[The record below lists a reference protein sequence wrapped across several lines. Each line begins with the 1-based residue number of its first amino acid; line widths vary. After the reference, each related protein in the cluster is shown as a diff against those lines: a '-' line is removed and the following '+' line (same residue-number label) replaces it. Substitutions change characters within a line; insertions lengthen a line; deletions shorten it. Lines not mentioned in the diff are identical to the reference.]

1 MILQVLPQQW
11 MWIVDPLVHRTT
23 QKGQGFLSSHPN
35 KHLFQ
40 LQYNWITPLIV
51 TRVLFWGP
59 LQDNYFPSKPF
70 FCVSCHFAIS
80 SLTRPSLPYHFHS
93 FIFSLSTCVYR
104 KNLHLQNEC
113 GVVAAAAVVV
123 FETLELR
130 VLVGFVF
137 DACLFQSKKKLNEGG
152 LGRGGSW
159 EDGVVCQYLHLPFT
173 SSSPNPSQSPLDIG
187 YLFHGNGSSP
197 VHTQKLPLVKRPFP
211 LLSSLSFISFYMCR
225 SYPTPMPSFPL
236 YLYSNS
242 SHQSKIFHAYCLN
255 LTIIQLS

>member
-1 MILQVLPQQW
+1 MILQVLPLVVDVDCGPFGPQNNIERLGFSFQSPQQAL
-11 MWIVDPLVHRTT
+11 IPVTVQLDHSPHRYACPLLGTPL
-23 QKGQGFLSSHPN
+23 GQLF
-35 KHLFQ
+35 LFQ
-40 LQYNWITPLIV
+40 AIFLCL
-51 TRVLFWGP
+51 L
-59 LQDNYFPSKPF
+59 PF
-70 FCVSCHFAIS
+70 CHS
-80 SLTRPSLPYHFHS
+80 PLTRPSLPYHFHS

-113 GVVAAAAVVV
+113 GVAAAAAVV

-137 DACLFQSKKKLNEGG
+137 DACLFQSKKKLGEGG
-152 LGRGGSW
+152 GGSW
-159 EDGVVCQYLHLPFT
+159 GDGVVCQYLHLPFT

-255 LTIIQLS
+255 LTIIHLS